1 MSRSYSLGDSKQVP
15 DLSEHAFTSGL
26 DEYIRS
32 NHLQA
37 AVVHRD
43 TLPNDAIIVKTL
55 LWLCDNV
62 PVALVLH
69 LPTIVDKSKLS
80 KYMNAKKVK
89 MLSREQAEH
98 LSGQRV
104 GSISPLGHRRPV
116 RTLVDLSLVAAVCCN
131 DWSSVVYGG
140 GGLEG
145 MELQISLGE
154 LVRGSRAEVT
164 DFSYKNAS
172 EGNVADCQLG
182 IPTAVVHTDSMGSNA
197 ALELMVD
204 SLSLSRPSPS
214 SLSSSYVN
222 PCTTSSMD
230 RSKVDVNDA
239 LQVTSKMLREAAL
252 RDDASLLQRLLQT
265 LQTQGR
271 VQEVINSGTLTSVK
285 TPLHLAAWKGS
296 FECIRLLLDY
306 GADIN
311 NYSKGTG
318 NYGKTA
324 IFYSITQCRDDVVLL
339 LIDRGAHVKVVNSK
353 GQTPRS
359 LGPSHLRE
367 ETIVRIEQAEVEQA
381 ELEWMNFYTSH
392 YWDQN
397 TCFGDIDPRFHSLGF
412 SSPGYCT
419 TPTDDSPHT
428 ALLPLPRCLNETTF
442 ERRRTFF
449 QNYTKNGSR
458 FEDSYLL
465 LMSLASNSKLMALL
479 RANALTAVTSSGG
492 GDVDEHILAALR
504 QQEQSLDDG
513 ILLSSSSAMDATE
526 QLRCLSTYNC
536 VRNSDT
542 ELSVLIGCITA
553 KRKMARSLVFA
564 DLRPVCLPPGLE
576 DGISTGSTWTVL
588 SADTREEGDSS
599 RSRSRSAQDGA
610 GSRVVSIQLIIGK
623 TLKTVLTEEVS
634 AAICKQL
641 HVGQIV
647 IVSGKVKEPLRNMNR
662 SVEQLDFIVHRISMF
677 NLTSVAAGSSTISG
691 ASQLPMSQT
700 IRPLSESMIVVDD
713 DDDDRKEV
721 AAETRH
727 RDHSEAEAGAE
738 IEAHHLSIGDK
749 ASMEMDNRRVISSR
763 ADHLSKDT
771 DDHTYTSIGRQRS
784 AHDGMDSSGDGVSHG
799 SSSPLLSQ
807 VPLIKS
813 HFLHPCTVATDDDDV
828 ADYLTLD
835 DIKQSFYPP
844 GTDAAAAVAAA
855 APVVPPV
862 VIVQDVTDLPV
873 FAAAIDMCL
882 AHAPHHCIVGIDC
895 EWRPYRGAGEEN
907 SQSRVALLQIA
918 MRHAV
923 FLVDLQSLMAAAA
936 AAVVVVTRDPQL
948 EFALDALL
956 GALFG
961 SAVVLKVGFDV
972 SSDLERL
979 SASYPD
985 MPCFRRVLSVLDL
998 GRVPKP
1004 GLIKS
1009 KHLSLSKLSLGLL
1022 GKGMDKTQQTSEW
1035 HLRPLT
1041 DDQVTSSPCCECSVD
1056 VSLLQRWTNVDGCL
1070 AMWIT
1075 MMWMIRSRTPLS
1087 TQRSCSACSMS
1098 WPHQITS
1105 RRYSTHIHT
1114 YI

>member
-1 MSRSYSLGDSKQVP
+1 MAHRYYMDDSKQVP
-15 DLSEHAFTSGL
+15 DLSEHASTSSL
-26 DEYIRS
+26 DEHILS
-32 NHLQA
+32 NHLKA

-43 TLPNDAIIVKTL
+43 TLPHDAIIVKTL

-89 MLSREQAEH
+89 MLSREQAENI
-98 LSGQRV
+98 SGQRV
-104 GSISPLGHRRPV
+104 GSISPLGHRRPI
-116 RTLVDLSLVAAVCCN
+116 RTLVDLRLVTAVCGN
-131 DWSSVVYGG
+131 DRSSVVYGG
-140 GGLEG
+140 GGTEG

-154 LVRGSRAEVT
+154 LVRGSRAEIT
-164 DFSYKNAS
+164 DFSYRNVS
-172 EGNVADCQLG
+172 EEGSVADCPAKVSLS
-182 IPTAVVHTDSMGSNA
+182 TAVVHTDSTGSNA
-197 ALELMVD
+197 LLELMVD
-204 SLSLSRPSPS
+204 TLSFSR
-214 SLSSSYVN
+214 SSSSHVN
-222 PCTTSSMD
+222 PCATSSSD
-230 RSKVDVNDA
+230 RSKNAVDDA

-252 RDDASLLQRLLQT
+252 RDDASLLKRLLQA

-271 VQEVINSGTLTSVK
+271 LQEVINSGTLTSVK

-339 LIDRGAHVKVVNSK
+339 LIDRGALVKVVNSK

-367 ETIVRIEQAEVEQA
+367 ETIARIEQAEVEQA
-381 ELEWMNFYTSH
+381 QMEWMNFYTSH

-419 TPTDDSPHT
+419 VPTDGPPT
-428 ALLPLPRCLNETTF
+428 ALSLPSGLPLPRSLNETTF

-449 QNYTKNGSR
+449 QNYTKNGNR

-492 GDVDEHILAALR
+492 EDVDEHILSALR
-504 QQEQSLDDG
+504 QQEQSLDG
-513 ILLSSSSAMDATE
+513 LLLSSSSAIDATI
-526 QLRCLSTYNC
+526 

-553 KRKMARSLVFA
+553 KRMMSRSLVFA
-564 DLRPVCLPPGLE
+564 DLRPVCLPPDLE
-576 DGISTGSTWTVL
+576 DGISMGSTWTVL
-588 SADTREEGDSS
+588 SADTRAE
-599 RSRSRSAQDGA
+599 ATQDEP

-647 IVSGKVKEPLRNMNR
+647 IVSGRLKEPLKSVNR

-677 NLTSVAAGSSTISG
+677 NLTSAAESNAVNGV
-691 ASQLPMSQT
+691 SQLPST
-700 IRPLSESMIVVDD
+700 SRPLNDSIYVVEDE
-713 DDDDRKEV
+713 DRME
-721 AAETRH
+721 
-727 RDHSEAEAGAE
+727 DSEAVHTGAGEGAP
-738 IEAHHLSIGDK
+738 LVSSGDT
-749 ASMEMDNRRVISSR
+749 ASMEMDRSDSQTDQDRISIR
-763 ADHLSKDT
+763 ADRLLKDGAVGRSEGIPT
-771 DDHTYTSIGRQRS
+771 DGDRS
-784 AHDGMDSSGDGVSHG
+784 ADRMDSSGDRFYSIAILNPTHPVSHTN
-799 SSSPLLSQ
+799 S
-807 VPLIKS
+807 
-813 HFLHPCTVATDDDDV
+813 A
-828 ADYLTLD
+828 ADYLSLD
-835 DIKQSFYPP
+835 DIKKSFYPP
-844 GTDAAAAVAAA
+844 GSYSSASI
-855 APVVPPV
+855 VPPV
-862 VIVQDVTDLPV
+862 VIVRDETDFPV
-873 FAAAIDMCL
+873 FSSAIDLCL
-882 AHAPHHCIVGIDC
+882 FHAPHHCIVGIDC
-895 EWRPYRGAGEEN
+895 EWRPYRGTGEEH

-918 MRHAV
+918 MRHGV
-923 FLVDLQSLMAAAA
+923 FLVDLQTLMAE
-936 AAVVVVTRDPQL
+936 VTRDPQL
-948 EFALDALL
+948 EVSLDALL

-961 SAVVLKVGFDV
+961 SAVVVKVGFDV

-985 MPCFRRVLSVLDL
+985 MPCFRRVQSVLDL

-1004 GLIKS
+1004 GLTKT
-1009 KHLSLSKLSLGLL
+1009 KNLSLSKLSVGLL
-1022 GKGMDKTQQTSEW
+1022 GKGLDKTQQTSEW

-1041 DDQVTSSPCCECSVD
+1041 DDQVT
-1056 VSLLQRWTNVDGCL
+1056 
-1070 AMWIT
+1070 
-1075 MMWMIRSRTPLS
+1075 
-1087 TQRSCSACSMS
+1087 
-1098 WPHQITS
+1098 
-1105 RRYSTHIHT
+1105 
-1114 YI
+1114 